1 MVIKLKPMTKKAE
14 INYIACLLGG
24 AIGDALGAPI
34 EFLKLDE
41 IRSKF
46 GENGVTDY
54 IEFENNMGEFT
65 DDTQL
70 TLFTAEA
77 LLRAKQRAI
86 SKGIG
91 GALPKMA
98 HYSYLR
104 WLHTQNIG
112 INATNIQLSANIL
125 TSGWLVKQK
134 ELHKKRYPGNTCI
147 EALSSGIEGTI
158 ENPINSSKGCGT
170 IMRMAPVGL
179 LFFGENERAFKEACE
194 IAAITHGH
202 PTGYLSAGVFA
213 SIIADLAVDIDL
225 EIAVQNAVKI
235 LKQQKNNQETLT
247 AIEKALCYFK
257 NYQSNLHKIK
267 AETIEEI
274 GKGWIAEES
283 LSIALF
289 CSLIYKNDFK
299 KGVLLSVN
307 HGGDSDSTGSI
318 TGNMLGLINGVQ
330 KIPKKW
336 INNLKYHNIVEEV
349 AKDLYIQIKGDSLNE
364 DDDWWDKYPGY

>member
-1 MVIKLKPMTKKAE
+1 MKNKSET
-14 INYIACLLGG
+14 NYIACLLGG

-34 EFLKLDE
+34 EFLKIDE
-41 IRSKF
+41 IYSKH

-54 IEFENNMGEFT
+54 VEFENNTGEFT

-77 LLRAKQRAI
+77 LLRAEHRAVLR
-86 SKGIG
+86 GVG

-112 INATNIQLSANIL
+112 INATNIQLSDNDL

-134 ELHKKRYPGNTCI
+134 ELYKKRYPGNTCI
-147 EALSSGIEGTI
+147 ETLSSGIMGTI
-158 ENPINSSKGCGT
+158 ENPINNSKGCGT

-179 LFFGENERAFKEACE
+179 FYFGKNELAFNTACE
-194 IAAITHGH
+194 LAAITHGH

-213 SIIADLAVDIDL
+213 SIIADLAVNIDL
-225 EIAVQNAVKI
+225 EIAIQQAVKI
-235 LKQQKNNQETLT
+235 LKKQNNHQETLAT
-247 AIEKALCYFK
+247 IEKSLCFFNK
-257 NYQSNLHKIK
+257 YQSNIDNINAK
-267 AETIEEI
+267 TIEEL
-274 GKGWIAEES
+274 GKGWIAEEA

-289 CSLIYKNDFK
+289 CSLIYKNDFE
-299 KGVLLSVN
+299 KGVLLSIN
-307 HGGDSDSTGSI
+307 HSGDSDSTGSI
-318 TGNMLGLINGVQ
+318 TGNLLGLINGIQ

-336 INNLKYHNIVEEV
+336 ITNLKHQTIVEEV
-349 AKDLYIQIKGDSLNE
+349 AKDLHLQIKGDSTNE
-364 DDDWWDKYPGY
+364 DEDWCEKYPGF